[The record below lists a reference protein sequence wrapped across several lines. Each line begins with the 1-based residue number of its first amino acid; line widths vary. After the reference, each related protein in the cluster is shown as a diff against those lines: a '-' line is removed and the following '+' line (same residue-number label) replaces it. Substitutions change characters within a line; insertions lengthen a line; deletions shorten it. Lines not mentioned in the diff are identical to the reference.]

1 MFIPKVKRVHAWSEM
16 ENYWILCGESQFD
29 LFSLSG
35 RSITIL
41 PKQISIFLT
50 FDRKQSLKAFLI
62 HYYIIN

>member
-35 RSITIL
+35 RSTTIL

-50 FDRKQSLKAFLI
+50 FDRKQSL
-62 HYYIIN
+62 